1 MKTETQAG
9 ILVDV
14 HVHGEEYKCGDCCFN
29 HVEACN
35 DVDCATATRADGQ
48 NVYFTKNIS
57 EFICCG
63 KFDTCKQ
70 TCLPKEHHEK
80 CNDVPSD
87 GFPHDAKTSFNWMN
101 TAATEVRATQYYQ
114 GLLDMCGPSLGISAY
129 TAEDGSIHDSVLRA
143 KVPLEVARLAF
154 KLALAEDKIRSLQ
167 ATIEMDSML

>member
-9 ILVDV
+9 ILVNV
-14 HVHGEEYKCGDCCFN
+14 HIHCDDEYKCDDCYFN
-29 HVEACN
+29 HTEACN
-35 DVDCATATRADGQ
+35 DAVCSAYTRPDGQ
-48 NVYFTKNIS
+48 DVYFTKNIS

-63 KFDTCKQ
+63 QVDTCKQ
-70 TCLPKEHHEK
+70 TCIPRQKA
-80 CNDVPSD
+80 NAVDVVSD
-87 GFPHDAKTSFNWMN
+87 DFPHDATTSKNWMN
-101 TAATEVRATQYYQ
+101 TAAQENRNTQYYQ